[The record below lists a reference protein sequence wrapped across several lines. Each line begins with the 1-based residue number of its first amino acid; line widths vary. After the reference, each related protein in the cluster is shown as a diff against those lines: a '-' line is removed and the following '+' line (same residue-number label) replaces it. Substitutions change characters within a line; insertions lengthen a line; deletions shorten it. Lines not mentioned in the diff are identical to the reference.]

1 MGAVLESH
9 QIALSR
15 IQKGDESKSD
25 RSQGD
30 KSQFDKSHNVYIESF
45 NRFMYSKT
53 KHKEKTFL
61 QGFSSEEILT
71 KDQKVCIEING
82 NQATNIAEKG
92 SDVQFTTYHGQLR
105 VSFVFHVESD
115 ANFK

>member
-30 KSQFDKSHNVYIESF
+30 KSQFDKSHIESF

-71 KDQKVCIEING
+71 KDQKVCTEING